1 MNVLP
6 HSTGIPSTMAT
17 TKLSY
22 IPHMTYQSILISIF
36 VLAEPSREE
45 QGVDMVPPKFG
56 DRNFSTFLAIARDR
70 QPKKISKYGQYI
82 YQIAG
87 NFVLDTNLTI
97 KI

>member
-1 MNVLP
+1 MCYHIQLYLP
-6 HSTGIPSTMAT
+6 LWHT

-45 QGVDMVPPKFG
+45 QGVTRYCPPKFG
-56 DRNFSTFLAIARDR
+56 DRNFSTFLAIARNR
-70 QPKKISKYGQYI
+70 QPKEFSKYGQYI